1 MADIKIGTT
10 VSRNNLSAILT
21 IFRLMPEE
29 NQKFPSYKGGQ
40 YIALRRENCKLTKRL
55 VGEDGVIR
63 YVPDV
68 DEHGNQK
75 RGTVTH
81 SYSISSAPYETEEH
95 GWLEFY
101 VILERDESGNPGRL
115 TESLFRMDTE
125 SDNKVTY
132 FYKITGDFTLEK
144 RSEGFKNVVLVGT
157 GSGLA
162 PFASMVRQL
171 HHEALQGKSVEQRF
185 TLFHANR
192 GLHELGYHQELQEIE
207 KQQKFD
213 FVYVPSVSRPSE
225 EDYQNP
231 KIGKGR
237 ANNLLRFVFDMP
249 LKEEQDLQLL
259 AAQRQETTEAK
270 KILERTVKPVLP
282 RHISH
287 DRLLARMKPEKT
299 VILTCGN
306 PLSMDDI
313 NYIAVANKIK
323 FEKEEW

>member
-1 MADIKIGTT
+1 
-10 VSRNNLSAILT
+10 
-21 IFRLMPEE
+21 
-29 NQKFPSYKGGQ
+29 
-40 YIALRRENCKLTKRL
+40 
-55 VGEDGVIR
+55 
-63 YVPDV
+63 
-68 DEHGNQK
+68 
-75 RGTVTH
+75 
-81 SYSISSAPYETEEH
+81 
-95 GWLEFY
+95 
-101 VILERDESGNPGRL
+101 
-115 TESLFRMDTE
+115 
-125 SDNKVTY
+125 
-132 FYKITGDFTLEK
+132 
-144 RSEGFKNVVLVGT
+144 
-157 GSGLA
+157 
-162 PFASMVRQL
+162 MVRQL
-171 HHEALQGKSVEQRF
+171 HHEALQGKSIEQRF

-192 GLHELGYHQELQEIE
+192 GLNELGYHQELQEIE

-270 KILERTVKPVLP
+270 KILQRTVKPVLP

>member
-10 VSRNNLSAILT
+10 ISRKDLSALLT
-21 IFRLMPEE
+21 IFRLIPEE
-29 NQKFPSYKGGQ
+29 GNTFPTYKAGQ
-40 YIALRRENCKLTKRL
+40 FIALRRENCRLTKRL
-55 VGEDGVIR
+55 VGEDGKVQ

-68 DEHGNQK
+68 DEHGTQK
-75 RGTVTH
+75 RGPVTH

-115 TESLFRMDTE
+115 TESLFRMDPGT
-125 SDNKVTY
+125 DDKVTY
-132 FYKITGDFTLEK
+132 FYKITGDFTLDK
-144 RSEGFKNVVLVGT
+144 RASGYKNVVLVGT

-162 PFASMVRQL
+162 PFASMVKQL
-171 HHEALQGKSVEQRF
+171 HQEALKGKATEARF

-192 GLHELGYHQELQEIE
+192 GLHELGYHRELLEIE
-207 KQQKFD
+207 AAQKFD
-213 FVYVPSVSRPSE
+213 FLYVPSVSRPSK
-225 EDYQNP
+225 EDYENP

-237 ANNLLRFVFDMP
+237 ASNLLRSVFHMP
-249 LKEEQDLQLL
+249 LREEQDLHLL
-259 AAQRQETTEAK
+259 GAQRQDTTHAK
-270 KILERTVKPVLP
+270 LVLERTVKPVLP
-282 RHISH
+282 RHLSH

-306 PLSMDDI
+306 HLSMDDI

>member
-10 VSRNNLSAILT
+10 VSRNDLSAILT
-21 IFRLMPEE
+21 IFRLMPEQG
-29 NQKFPSYKGGQ
+29 NKFPSYNAGQ
-40 YIALRRENCKLTKRL
+40 YIALRREDCRLTKRL
-55 VGEDGVIR
+55 VGEDGAIR
-63 YVPDV
+63 FVPDL
-68 DEHGNQK
+68 DEQGNQK
-75 RGTVTH
+75 RGPVTH
-81 SYSISSAPYETEEH
+81 SYSISSAPFETAEK

-115 TESLFRMDTE
+115 TESLFRMDAE
-125 SDNKVTY
+125 KDNKVTY

-144 RSEGFKNVVLVGT
+144 RAAGFKNIVLVGT

-162 PFASMVRQL
+162 PFASMIKQL
-171 HHEALQGKSVEQRF
+171 HHDALHGQSTDARV

-192 GLHELGYHQELQEIE
+192 GLHELGYHRELTEIE
-207 KQQKFD
+207 AAQKFD
-213 FVYVPSVSRPSE
+213 FLYVPSVSRPSK
-225 EDYQNP
+225 EDYANP
-231 KIGKGR
+231 KFGKGR
-237 ANNLLRFVFDMP
+237 ANNLLRSVFHMS

-259 AAQRQETTEAK
+259 AAQRQETTQAK
-270 KILERTVKPVLP
+270 KVVERTVRPVLP

>member
-10 VSRNNLSAILT
+10 ISRNDLSAILT

-29 NQKFPSYKGGQ
+29 GNKFPTYKAGQ
-40 YIALRRENCKLTKRL
+40 YIALRRENCRLTKR
-55 VGEDGVIR
+55 VIGPDSKPQ
-63 YVPDV
+63 YVPDL
-68 DEHGNQK
+68 DEQGNQK
-75 RGTVTH
+75 RGPVTH
-81 SYSISSAPYETEEH
+81 SYTISSAPYETEER

-115 TESLFRMDTE
+115 TESLFQMDPNT
-125 SDNKVTY
+125 DNRVTY
-132 FYKITGDFTLEK
+132 FYKITGDFTLD
-144 RSEGFKNVVLVGT
+144 RRALGYKNVVLVGT

-162 PFASMVRQL
+162 PFASMMKQL
-171 HHEALQGKSVEQRF
+171 HQEALRGRVSEARF

-192 GLHELGYHQELQEIE
+192 GLHELGYHGELLEIE
-207 KQQKFD
+207 AAQKID
-213 FVYVPSVSRPSE
+213 FVYVPSVSRPSR
-225 EDYQNP
+225 EDYGNP

-237 ANNLLRFVFDMP
+237 ANNLLRSVFRMP
-249 LKEEQDLQLL
+249 LKEEQELQLL
-259 AAQRQETTEAK
+259 AAQRRDTTQAK
-270 KILERTVKPVLP
+270 SVLERTVKPVLP
-282 RHISH
+282 RHLSH

-313 NYIAVANKIK
+313 NYIAVANKVK